1 MPLVLE
7 DLEDIVDAMNPQSPV
22 SPFVLDNDE
31 GDSSFIDQSL

>member
-7 DLEDIVDAMNPQSPV
+7 DLEGIVDAMNSQSPV

-31 GDSSFIDQSL
+31 GDSKFH